1 MYYAGPYWYGWDY
14 GWGFGLIHAIIGIL
28 IFAFFLWI
36 IFYVIRLFWW
46 DHSYSHYH
54 KWWDDEDPIE
64 ILKKRY
70 ARGEIS
76 KEEYEQIK
84 SDLERDMKK

>member
-14 GWGFGLIHAIIGIL
+14 WGFGLVQAIAGIL

-36 IFYVIRLFWW
+36 IIRVVRSFKW
-46 DHSYSHYH
+46 DSYRHYR
-54 KWWDDEDPIE
+54 WWDDEDPIE

-76 KEEYEQIK
+76 KEEYERIK
-84 SDLERDMKK
+84 ADLERDMKK